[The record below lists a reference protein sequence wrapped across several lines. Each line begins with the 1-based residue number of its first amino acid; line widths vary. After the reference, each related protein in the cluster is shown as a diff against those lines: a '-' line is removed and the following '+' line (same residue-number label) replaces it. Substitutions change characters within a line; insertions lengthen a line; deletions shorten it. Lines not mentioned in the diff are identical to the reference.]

1 MAGGEVLIGL
11 WSGDTLDAPGGISD
25 ELLVFKRDGTGYQEY
40 VNGMTCYAWMFRWSV
55 RADGR
60 LRVEGLEDLRL
71 GDDCRSVVRSPLA
84 LVEEVA
90 FAVSEEDVPR
100 GGRSRPLRVL
110 RLERPLNDFAGR
122 FYDHFGFVRRDVDD
136 LRPDFEGF
144 QPNAGG
150 VADGRSREDR

>member
-1 MAGGEVLIGL
+1 MAGGEGLIGL

-40 VNGMTCYAWMFRWSV
+40 VNGMTCYAWTFRWSV

-71 GDDCRSVVRSPLA
+71 GDDCRSVVRSPSA
-84 LVEEVA
+84 LVEEVS
-90 FAVSEEDVPR
+90 FAVTEEDVPR

-122 FYDHFGFVRRDVDD
+122 FYDRFGFIRPDVDE
-136 LRPDFEGF
+136 LRPDFKEV
-144 QPNAGG
+144 QPNAGD
-150 VADGRSREDR
+150 VADGPGREDR